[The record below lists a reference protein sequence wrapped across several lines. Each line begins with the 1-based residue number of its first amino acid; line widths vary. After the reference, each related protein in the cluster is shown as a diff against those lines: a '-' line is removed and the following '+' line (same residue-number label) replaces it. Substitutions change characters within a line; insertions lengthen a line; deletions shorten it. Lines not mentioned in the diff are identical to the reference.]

1 MKNQLQYSTEKSVFI
16 ALVPRG
22 TPRLFSQCINSQI
35 QIVLYFGLGFV
46 AVLLLAVGLL
56 LDNALLLAVR
66 LVRVLGHLEY
76 TSINPNGHKEG

>member
-1 MKNQLQYSTEKSVFI
+1 MVPYSLAEPNTCLMARWGRSTLLLSNRL
-16 ALVPRG
+16 AL
-22 TPRLFSQCINSQI
+22 LL
-35 QIVLYFGLGFV
+35 VLLLFV

-66 LVRVLGHLEY
+66 LVRLLGHLEY